1 MEGALFGFWL
11 VVLPK
16 SKNPKLFTPLLA
28 ILLFEVVLVVGLEIV
43 EGVLVLVLVLVVVV
57 GMLVLGV
64 LVLVFLK
71 SKN

>member
-43 EGVLVLVLVLVVVV
+43 EGVLVLVLVVV
-57 GMLVLGV
+57 GMLVERVLV